1 MIAPSLRG
9 ATRPIGA
16 GLPLALLSAL
26 LLLASACDM
35 DRVLPGR
42 ARAATAH
49 ERYAESLREAGLD
62 STALGRDWLAAA
74 DSVLR
79 APLETTLPLAEAGS
93 YARDEVRAVAYRVR
107 LREGQRLDVTLQAQ
121 GLPTR
126 LFLDLFE
133 VVGDSAL
140 PMNQRTFAHR
150 VSGESVADSLTT
162 AASAPADSIAARL
175 ALSHEADRDA
185 SFVLRVQPELLRGG
199 RFVLR
204 VQIAPTLAFPVEGGG
219 NRAIRSLF
227 GVARDG
233 GRRSHHGIDIFAPR
247 GTPVLAAANG
257 IVRSTTPNRL
267 GGIVVWLVDTAR
279 SQSLYYAHLD
289 RHVVAP
295 GMPVRI
301 GDTLGYVGNSGNAR
315 TTAPHLHFGIYRRG
329 RGPVDPLQHVWRQPG
344 ASAVALD
351 TTWLGRSATPRAR
364 TATLRTGPAVNAD
377 TIRRLPAALSLTV
390 LGSTRNWLR
399 VVLPDGT
406 SGYVEQRALTAAE

>member
-1 MIAPSLRG
+1 M
-9 ATRPIGA
+9 
-16 GLPLALLSAL
+16 LALFVA
-26 LLLASACDM
+26 ACDM

-42 ARAATAH
+42 SPAATAH
-49 ERYAESLREAGLD
+49 ERYAASLREAGLD

-107 LREGQRLDVTLQAQ
+107 MREGQRLDVTLEAR
-121 GLPTR
+121 GLPAR

-133 VVGDSAL
+133 MEGDSTA
-140 PMNQRTFAHR
+140 PVSQRTFTHLA
-150 VSGESVADSLTT
+150 SGEAASDSLTQ
-162 AASAPADSIAARL
+162 AAVVPGDSVAARL
-175 ALSHEADRDA
+175 MLSHEAERDG
-185 SFVLRVQPELLRGG
+185 SVVLRIQPELLRAG
-199 RFVLR
+199 RFTLR
-204 VQIAPTLAFPVEGGG
+204 IQIAPTLAFPVDGAG

-247 GTPVLAAANG
+247 GTPVLAAADG

-267 GGIVVWLVDTAR
+267 GGIVVWLSDTAR
-279 SQSLYYAHLD
+279 MQSLYYAHLD
-289 RHVVAP
+289 RHIVAP
-295 GMPVRI
+295 GMPVRL
-301 GDTLGYVGNSGNAR
+301 GDTLGFVGNSGNAR

-351 TTWLGRSATPRAR
+351 TTWLGRFATPRAH
-364 TATLRTGPAVNAD
+364 TATLRVGPAVNAD

-390 LGSTRNWLR
+390 RGSTRNWLR

-406 SGYVEQRALTAAE
+406 SGYVEQRALTPAE